1 MMRKLLAIA
10 LLSALC
16 IVGLTSC
23 EKLKELFPG
32 IEIPLPEVP
41 ITVPV
46 NVGPTPLFPNGI
58 VLPRITQKF
67 NLDSIIKA
75 NTNNQFGVADV
86 TSVKLKDLTLS
97 ITDGANQANNL
108 SNFENIKFAFSSN
121 KNTTAVSIADY
132 NFPDTYTTTANI
144 IAANSPELVSYIIG
158 NELYYDVT
166 VKPRRAVTQAFTVV
180 IKATVTAK

>member
-10 LLSALC
+10 FLLALS
-16 IVGLTSC
+16 IVGLTGC

-32 IEIPLPEVP
+32 VEVPLPEVP

-46 NVGPTPLFPNGI
+46 GVGPTPLFPNGV
-58 VLPRITQKF
+58 VLPRIIKKF
-67 NLDSIIKA
+67 NLDSIVKA
-75 NTNNQFGVADV
+75 NTNNQFGAGDV
-86 TSVKLKDLTLS
+86 TSVKLKSLTFS

-121 KNTTAVSIADY
+121 INTTPVSIADY
-132 NFPDTYTTTANI
+132 NFADTYTTTANI
-144 IAANSPELVSYIIG
+144 IAANSPELVSYITG

-166 VKPRRAVTQAFTVV
+166 VKPRRTVTQSFSV
-180 IKATVTAK
+180 IVKATVIAK